1 MDRGLLGLPSAQRNL
16 ILFLLLAAAAACWT
30 LILAQSGAGRG
41 MSMTMASPTMGL
53 PAPAFV
59 SVWAIMMVAM
69 MFPSAA
75 PMVLTFHRIEGAKR
89 DRGEAFVSTWLFVA
103 GYMVVWG
110 AAGVAA
116 YAGALAAEAVAARA
130 ALSAA
135 AAARIGGALLIAAG
149 LYQLT
154 PLKNVCLS
162 KCRSP
167 FGFIVTS
174 WRGGPAGALRM
185 GLRHGGLCFGCC
197 WLLMVVLFP
206 LGIMNLAA
214 MILLT
219 LIIFAEKV
227 ARLGAADGLWRRRRA
242 GDLRRRGGGG
252 PAGAADLCRT
262 RRGDG
267 DAGNGHAENS
277 TAGCPDGSADGHA
290 GRRRR
295 AGGALVAANLCHR
308 DRRTGGGG
316 QGHLGAMA
324 RQAFRLR
331 PPRYRP
337 VVSGDGAGRARQR
350 RRSGRPGRCRGCG
363 PPPRCRTA
371 GEPAIARRKR
381 RPGVLGRCR
390 QARRASRIA
399 RIPARVCGA
408 PAQRGARRRARRT
421 RHRHRSCHRKP
432 TSSCLS
438 PPRPKSAPAAGSTS
452 CGRTARRLYTKM
464 SCRN

>member
-219 LIIFAEKV
+219 LIIFAEKALAWGRLTVYGV
-227 ARLGAADGLWRRRRA
+227 AAALVIYGGVVVAAPQALPTFAAPGAAMAMPGMATPKTAR
-242 GDLRRRGGGG
+242 
-252 PAGAADLCRT
+252 PAARMAVPMDM
-262 RRGDG
+262 
-267 DAGNGHAENS
+267 
-277 TAGCPDGSADGHA
+277 P
-290 GRRRR
+290 
-295 AGGALVAANLCHR
+295 GGA
-308 DRRTGGGG
+308 
-316 QGHLGAMA
+316 
-324 RQAFRLR
+324 
-331 PPRYRP
+331 
-337 VVSGDGAGRARQR
+337 
-350 RRSGRPGRCRGCG
+350 
-363 PPPRCRTA
+363 
-371 GEPAIARRKR
+371 
-381 RPGVLGRCR
+381 
-390 QARRASRIA
+390 
-399 RIPARVCGA
+399 GA
-408 PAQRGARRRARRT
+408 PAG
-421 RHRHRSCHRKP
+421 H
-432 TSSCLS
+432 
-438 PPRPKSAPAAGSTS
+438 
-452 CGRTARRLYTKM
+452 
-464 SCRN
+464 

>member
-185 GLRHGGLCFGCC
+185 GLRHGGLC
-197 WLLMVVLFP
+197 WLL
-206 LGIMNLAA
+206 LAIDGCA
-214 MILLT
+214 VPARDHEPRGND
-219 LIIFAEKV
+219 FAHIDHLRRKS

-267 DAGNGHAENS
+267 DAGNGHAEN
-277 TAGCPDGSADGHA
+277 
-290 GRRRR
+290 RRPAARM
-295 AGGALVAANLCHR
+295 AVPMDMPGGA
-308 DRRTGGGG
+308 
-316 QGHLGAMA
+316 
-324 RQAFRLR
+324 
-331 PPRYRP
+331 
-337 VVSGDGAGRARQR
+337 
-350 RRSGRPGRCRGCG
+350 
-363 PPPRCRTA
+363 
-371 GEPAIARRKR
+371 
-381 RPGVLGRCR
+381 
-390 QARRASRIA
+390 
-399 RIPARVCGA
+399 GA
-408 PAQRGARRRARRT
+408 PAG
-421 RHRHRSCHRKP
+421 H
-432 TSSCLS
+432 
-438 PPRPKSAPAAGSTS
+438 
-452 CGRTARRLYTKM
+452 
-464 SCRN
+464 